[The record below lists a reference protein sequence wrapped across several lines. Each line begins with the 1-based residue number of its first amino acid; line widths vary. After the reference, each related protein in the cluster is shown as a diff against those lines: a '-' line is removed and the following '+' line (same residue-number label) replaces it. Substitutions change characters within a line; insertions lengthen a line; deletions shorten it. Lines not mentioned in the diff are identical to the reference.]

1 MIHRL
6 ARNKDERGAVLVL
19 STVGLVMA
27 LIMGGFAVELGFIAQ
42 EARRNQKVADMAAL
56 DSVRM
61 LPNDPTA
68 AAIASAARNSFADTS
83 RILTQWGP
91 SKTGPWSSSPADLAT
106 AKDVRVTITSV
117 HKNQLPFLS
126 DGQNVVRRAVAEK
139 QDIAGFTLGSSLA
152 NFNSSKVTL
161 INPIMSKWLGGS
173 VNLSLVSWQGLA
185 SGKVTLEAIRR
196 ELVNNGFSVGTV
208 DQMLNTTLTLAQFY
222 KATGQA
228 LAKNGDTANANVF
241 DALRIQAVSSTT
253 FKLGK
258 MITIGQGG
266 SDAAA
271 NAELNLLQLV
281 TGSAMA
287 VNGANVVSIPDVSIT
302 VPNVSKT
309 SLSLKVIEGPKT
321 YIGPAGTGPHVTTG
335 QIQMTLTPTIGT
347 NILGVLKVSGTT
359 PIDLLAAGATGTL
372 KLIQCPQKNIVVTAD
387 PVAISSSTKTTR
399 LNVTTLAN
407 LQVLDADVTA
417 SRSAIDGAAQDIPF
431 TYDAD
436 FNPPNTVSKHIG
448 SQPLGLKA
456 LTNVSS
462 TSANVSLLGLASVG
476 LSEGT
481 VLGAVNNL
489 VSTVIGDV
497 DQNILTPLLSAL
509 GLDVGGADVTALG
522 RDPATGLRLP
532 QCGLPAL
539 AA

>member
-68 AAIASAARNSFADTS
+68 AAITSAARNSFTDTS

-91 SKTGPWSSSPADLAT
+91 SKTGPWSSDPAALAT

-126 DGQNVVRRAVAEK
+126 DGQNVVRRGVAEK
-139 QDIAGFTLGSSLA
+139 RDIAGFTLGSSLA

-173 VNLSLVSWQGLA
+173 VNLSLVGWQGLA
-185 SGKVTLEAIRR
+185 SGKVTLEAIRQ

-208 DQMLNTTLTLAQFY
+208 DQMLTTTLTLAQFY
-222 KATGQA
+222 KATAQA

-241 DALRIQAVSSTT
+241 DALRLQAVSSTT

-271 NAELNLLQLV
+271 SAQLNLLQLV

-287 VNGANVVSIPDVSIT
+287 VNGANAVSISDVSIA

-309 SLSLKVIEGPKT
+309 ALSLKVIEGPKI
-321 YIGPAGTGPHVTTG
+321 YIGPAGSGPHVTTG
-335 QIQMTLTPTIGT
+335 QIQMTLTPTIGS
-347 NILGVLKVSGTT
+347 NVLGVLKVGGTT

-372 KLIQCPQKNIVVTAD
+372 KSIQCPQKNIVVTAD
-387 PVAISSSTKTTR
+387 PVAVSSSTKTTT
-399 LNVTTLAN
+399 LNVTTLLG
-407 LQVLDADVTA
+407 LQVLDAYVTTA
-417 SRSAIDGAAQDIPF
+417 RNAIDGPAQDIPF
-431 TYDAD
+431 TYDTD
-436 FNPPNTVSKHIG
+436 FNPPNTVSKHVG
-448 SQPLGLKA
+448 SQPIGLNS

-462 TSANVSLLGLASVG
+462 TSGNVNVANLLTLGLSQSSV
-476 LSEGT
+476 LT
-481 VLGAVNNL
+481 AVNSL

-497 DQNILTPLLSAL
+497 DQNIVTPLLSVL

-522 RDPATGLRLP
+522 RDPVTGLGLP
-532 QCGLPAL
+532 QCGLPTL